1 MPPKK
6 NTTLA
11 AKAPTKVSA
20 KTATKVLA
28 KAPTKVPAKTVS
40 KTTTKTGGKTKPKD
54 DPDAVSDDVNSE
66 SDSDADTEDE
76 INSESEVEEEGE
88 VALNTKTKPNIDT
101 VKDGDEESDDNLD
114 DEKEDEEEEEEEVE
128 EVEEVETEEVSKED
142 DGDCLYKFTSKKKK
156 AKNILDEFE
165 IEDDFAEDEDKSYN
179 TSIYVPNDKRITKK
193 YMTIYERV
201 RLLGERATQ
210 LSYGAKPMIKNVGNL
225 DPKII
230 AKLELEAKLIPL
242 IIIRT
247 LPNGLKEKWRVSE
260 LEIIN

>member
-6 NTTLA
+6 NTKPVEKVP
-11 AKAPTKVSA
+11 AKPV
-20 KTATKVLA
+20 V

-54 DPDAVSDDVNSE
+54 DPDALSDDINSE
-66 SDSDADTEDE
+66 SDSDADSEDE
-76 INSESEVEEEGE
+76 INSESEVEEEGEGEGE

-101 VKDGDEESDDNLD
+101 VKVGDEESDDNLD
-114 DEKEDEEEEEEEVE
+114 DEKEDEEEEEVEDEAEV
-128 EVEEVETEEVSKED
+128 EVETEEVSKED

-165 IEDDFAEDEDKSYN
+165 IEDDFAEDEEKTYN

-210 LSYGAKPMIKNVGNL
+210 LSYGAKPMIKNVGNV

>member
-1 MPPKK
+1 MGKKYYTFNDYEKEGGGIFSNNLYQTTELNLNALEPKQIVY
-6 NTTLA
+6 N
-11 AKAPTKVSA
+11 AKKVS
-20 KTATKVLA
+20 
-28 KAPTKVPAKTVS
+28 
-40 KTTTKTGGKTKPKD
+40 
-54 DPDAVSDDVNSE
+54 
-66 SDSDADTEDE
+66 
-76 INSESEVEEEGE
+76 
-88 VALNTKTKPNIDT
+88 
-101 VKDGDEESDDNLD
+101 DEESDDNLD
-114 DEKEDEEEEEEEVE
+114 DEKEDEEEEEVEDEAEV
-128 EVEEVETEEVSKED
+128 EVETEEVSKED

-165 IEDDFAEDEDKSYN
+165 IEDDFAEDEEKTYN

>member
-6 NTTLA
+6 NTTLVA
-11 AKAPTKVSA
+11 
-20 KTATKVLA
+20 
-28 KAPTKVPAKTVS
+28 KVPAKS
-40 KTTTKTGGKTKPKD
+40 MAKTPAKPVAKTPIKPASNIKPKTGGKTKPKD
-54 DPDAVSDDVNSE
+54 DPDALSDDVNSE
-66 SDSDADTEDE
+66 SESDADSDDE

-101 VKDGDEESDDNLD
+101 VKDGDDESDDNLD

-128 EVEEVETEEVSKED
+128 DEAEVEAETEEVSKED

-165 IEDDFAEDEDKSYN
+165 IEDDFAEDEDKTYN